1 MAWQNIPGNPNWQYD
16 DNPPDPGGKQSIL
29 WAKQTGGVRTDGS
42 HQVYTRVRKIDDTA
56 DETRGELSKT
66 FWDQRV

>member
-16 DNPPDPGGKQSIL
+16 DNPPDPGGKQTAL
-29 WAKQTGGVRTDGS
+29 WQKQTAGVRTDGS
-42 HQVYTRVRKIDDTA
+42 HQVYTRVRKVTDTA